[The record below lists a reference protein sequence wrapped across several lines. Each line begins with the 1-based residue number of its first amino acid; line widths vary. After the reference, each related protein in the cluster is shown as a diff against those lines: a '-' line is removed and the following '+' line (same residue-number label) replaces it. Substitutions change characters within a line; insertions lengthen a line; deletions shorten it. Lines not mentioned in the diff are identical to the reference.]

1 MARRI
6 DIGIDGGGTGCRVA
20 LSLEG
25 GQVTVT
31 RGGPANIVTDP
42 AAAEA
47 AIRLALTEALAAQG
61 LGFDAMVDARVCAG
75 LAGGRLPGAA
85 DAFATRLPFLAYV
98 VDDSVTALEGAF
110 GGAEGTLVSLG
121 TGSFCIR
128 RDGRGITHQ
137 GGWGFVLGDEG
148 SAAWLGRLALS
159 ELLRIED
166 GRLSRYAG
174 DPLIGVLH
182 KAVGVH
188 PVLFA
193 RDARPEDFG
202 ALAPLIL
209 DCTSHWAED
218 LLERVGAEVVV
229 ALREVGHPKGGA
241 WALTGGFA
249 GALARRWSRTMQ
261 VGLQEPLGTPLDG
274 ALALARALP

>member
-1 MARRI
+1 MTRRI

-25 GQVTVT
+25 GPVALT

-47 AIRLALTEALAAQG
+47 AIRLALTEALTARG

-75 LAGGRLPGAA
+75 LAGGRLAGAA

-110 GGAEGTLVSLG
+110 AGAEGTLVSLG

-128 RDGRGITHQ
+128 RDARGITHQ

-148 SAAWLGRLALS
+148 SAAWFGRMALS

-166 GRLSRYAG
+166 GRMSRYAA
-174 DPLIGVLH
+174 DPLIGVLRG
-182 KAVGVH
+182 AMGLH

-193 RDARPEDFG
+193 RDARPEDFA
-202 ALAPLIL
+202 ALAPVIL
-209 DCTSHWAED
+209 ACGSPWSKD

-229 ALREVGHPKGGA
+229 ALRQIGHPAGGA

-249 GALARRWSRTMQ
+249 SALAARWARSMQ
-261 VGLQEPLGTPLDG
+261 TGLQEPLGNALDG
-274 ALALARALP
+274 ALSLARGLP

>member
-1 MARRI
+1 MTRRI

-20 LSLEG
+20 LSLDG
-25 GQVTVT
+25 GPVVVT

-47 AIRLALTEALAAQG
+47 AIRLAVTEALAARN
-61 LGFDAMVDARVCAG
+61 LGFDAMVDACVCAG

-110 GGAEGTLVSLG
+110 AGAEGTLVSLG

-128 RDGRGITHQ
+128 RDARGVTHQ

-148 SAAWLGRLALS
+148 SAAWFGRLALS
-159 ELLRIED
+159 DLLKIED
-166 GRLSRYAG
+166 GRLPRHAG
-174 DPLIGVLH
+174 DPLTLVLH

-193 RDARPEDFG
+193 RGARPEDFA
-202 ALAPLIL
+202 ALAPVIL
-209 DCTSHWAED
+209 GCASPWAEE
-218 LLERVGAEVVV
+218 LLERVCAEVVV
-229 ALREVGHPKGGA
+229 ALRQIGHPAGGA

-249 GALARRWSRTMQ
+249 TALDRRWARTMRA
-261 VGLQEPLGTPLDG
+261 GLKEPLGTALDG
-274 ALALARALP
+274 ALALARGLP